1 MDIPVEGTELD
12 QPYSRAKTAQT
23 ASSSDEEAAELEACA
38 LEALLRNQEVRWVA
52 KPLNSG
58 QGGRTGQKRRLE
70 LCRVEKTRLKFLP
83 FSEECD
89 YVQQVTVEPEGN
101 CMTASFCLL
110 LVDVQRLLLQGID
123 VQDQLQ

>member
-52 KPLNSG
+52 
-58 QGGRTGQKRRLE
+58 
-70 LCRVEKTRLKFLP
+70 